1 MFMANLQK
9 GCGTVM
15 SSFLTVNLDTTK
27 PSVEIYAP
35 NYVATNSIMEV
46 LIVANEDLDIYQDVQ
61 MVYGDISI
69 PLIFSQE
76 NNKLKGL
83 VSLHGVPEGILEISV
98 QVRDVVHNLSDKVV
112 KTVNALEN
120 KGLKL
125 ESKVSCQEVK
135 CNHKSFSPTVKIT
148 PLDIKTKNECRN
160 LKTAKTIMKQ
170 AVNAVHVK

>member
-1 MFMANLQK
+1 
-9 GCGTVM
+9 M

-83 VSLHGVPEGILEISV
+83 VSLHGVPEGMLEISV
-98 QVRDVVHNLSDKVV
+98 QVRDIVHNLSDKVV

-125 ESKVSCQEVK
+125 QSGAYCQEMK
-135 CNHKSFSPTVKIT
+135 CSHKASKIENKISY
-148 PLDIKTKNECRN
+148 LDIKTKNECRN
-160 LKTAKTIMKQ
+160 LKTSKTIMKQ
-170 AVNAVHVK
+170 TVNAVQLK

>member
-1 MFMANLQK
+1 MASLQK
-9 GCGTVM
+9 ECGITM

-69 PLIFSQE
+69 PLIFLQE

-125 ESKVSCQEVK
+125 ESGAYCQEMK
-135 CNHKSFSPTVKIT
+135 CSHKASKIENKISY
-148 PLDIKTKNECRN
+148 LDIKTKNECRN
-160 LKTAKTIMKQ
+160 LKTSKTIMKQ
-170 AVNAVHVK
+170 TVNAVQLK

>member
-1 MFMANLQK
+1 
-9 GCGTVM
+9 M

-46 LIVANEDLDIYQDVQ
+46 LIVANEDLDIYQDIQ

-83 VSLHGVPEGILEISV
+83 VSLHGVPEGMLEISV
-98 QVRDVVHNLSDKVV
+98 QVRDIVHNVSDKVV

-125 ESKVSCQEVK
+125 QNGVYCQEMK
-135 CNHKSFSPTVKIT
+135 CSHKAAKIENKISY
-148 PLDIKTKNECRN
+148 LDIKTKNECRN
-160 LKTAKTIMKQ
+160 LKTSKTIMKQ
-170 AVNAVHVK
+170 TVNAV

>member
-9 GCGTVM
+9 GCGITM

-46 LIVANEDLDIYQDVQ
+46 IVMANEDLDIFQDIYMSYEGVS
-61 MVYGDISI
+61 V
-69 PLIFSQE
+69 PLTFSQE
-76 NNKLKGL
+76 NNKFKGL
-83 VSLHGVPEGILEISV
+83 VSLHGIPEGKLEISV
-98 QVRDVVHNLSDKVV
+98 QVRDTVYNMSDKVV
-112 KTVNALEN
+112 KTINALEN

-125 ESKVSCQEVK
+125 
-135 CNHKSFSPTVKIT
+135 KIENKISY
-148 PLDIKTKNECRN
+148 LDIKTKNECRN

-170 AVNAVHVK
+170 TVHVK

>member
-1 MFMANLQK
+1 MFMASLQK
-9 GCGTVM
+9 ECGITM

-83 VSLHGVPEGILEISV
+83 VSLHGIPEGKLEISV
-98 QVRDVVHNLSDKVV
+98 QVRDTVYNMSDKVV
-112 KTVNALEN
+112 KTINALEN

-125 ESKVSCQEVK
+125 QSGAYCQEMK
-135 CNHKSFSPTVKIT
+135 CSHKAAKIENKISY
-148 PLDIKTKNECRN
+148 LDIKTKNECRN
-160 LKTAKTIMKQ
+160 LKTSKTIMKQ
-170 AVNAVHVK
+170 TVNAVQLK

>member
-1 MFMANLQK
+1 
-9 GCGTVM
+9 M

-46 LIVANEDLDIYQDVQ
+46 LIIANEDLDIYQDVQ

-83 VSLHGVPEGILEISV
+83 VSLHGVPEGMLEISV
-98 QVRDVVHNLSDKVV
+98 QVRDIVHNLSDKVV

-125 ESKVSCQEVK
+125 QSGAYCQEMK
-135 CNHKSFSPTVKIT
+135 CSHKASKIENKISY
-148 PLDIKTKNECRN
+148 LDIKTKNECRN
-160 LKTAKTIMKQ
+160 LKTSKTIMKQ
-170 AVNAVHVK
+170 TVNAVQLK

>member
-35 NYVATNSIMEV
+35 EYVATNSIMEV
-46 LIVANEDLDIYQDVQ
+46 IVMANEDLDIFQDIYMSYEGVS
-61 MVYGDISI
+61 V
-69 PLIFSQE
+69 PLTFSQE
-76 NNKLKGL
+76 NNKFKGL
-83 VSLHGVPEGILEISV
+83 VSLHGIPEGKLEISV
-98 QVRDVVHNLSDKVV
+98 QVRDTVYNMSDKIV
-112 KTVNALEN
+112 KTINALEN

-125 ESKVSCQEVK
+125 QSGAYCQEMK
-135 CNHKSFSPTVKIT
+135 CSHKASKIENKISY
-148 PLDIKTKNECRN
+148 LDIKTKNECRN

-170 AVNAVHVK
+170 AVNAVHLK

>member
-1 MFMANLQK
+1 
-9 GCGTVM
+9 M

-83 VSLHGVPEGILEISV
+83 VSLHGVPEGMLEISV
-98 QVRDVVHNLSDKVV
+98 QVRDIVHNLSDKVV

-120 KGLKL
+120 KGLKVQ
-125 ESKVSCQEVK
+125 SGAYCQEMK
-135 CNHKSFSPTVKIT
+135 CSHKASKIENKISY
-148 PLDIKTKNECRN
+148 LDIKTKNECRN
-160 LKTAKTIMKQ
+160 LKTSKTIMKQ
-170 AVNAVHVK
+170 TVNAVQLK

>member
-1 MFMANLQK
+1 MASLQK
-9 GCGTVM
+9 ECGIVM

-83 VSLHGVPEGILEISV
+83 VSLHGVPEGTLEISV

-125 ESKVSCQEVK
+125 QSGAYCQEMK
-135 CNHKSFSPTVKIT
+135 CSHKASKIENKISY
-148 PLDIKTKNECRN
+148 LDIKTKNECRN
-160 LKTAKTIMKQ
+160 LEISKTIMKQ
-170 AVNAVHVK
+170 TVNAV

>member
-46 LIVANEDLDIYQDVQ
+46 LIVANEDLDIFQDIYMSYEGVS
-61 MVYGDISI
+61 V
-69 PLIFSQE
+69 PLTFSQK

-83 VSLHGVPEGILEISV
+83 ISLHGIPEGKLEISV

-170 AVNAVHVK
+170 SVNAVQLK

>member
-46 LIVANEDLDIYQDVQ
+46 LIVANENLDIYQDVQ

-98 QVRDVVHNLSDKVV
+98 QVRDTVYNMSDKVV
-112 KTVNALEN
+112 KTINALEN

-125 ESKVSCQEVK
+125 QSGAYCQEMK
-135 CNHKSFSPTVKIT
+135 CSHKASKIENKISY
-148 PLDIKTKNECRN
+148 LDIKTKNECRN

-170 AVNAVHVK
+170 AVHVK

>member
-1 MFMANLQK
+1 MFMASLQK
-9 GCGTVM
+9 ECGIVM

-61 MVYGDISI
+61 MVYGNISI

-83 VSLHGVPEGILEISV
+83 VSLHGVPEGTLEISV

-125 ESKVSCQEVK
+125 QSGAYCQEMK
-135 CNHKSFSPTVKIT
+135 CSHKASKIENKISY
-148 PLDIKTKNECRN
+148 LDIKTKNECRN
-160 LKTAKTIMKQ
+160 LKTSKTIMKQ
-170 AVNAVHVK
+170 TVNAVHVK

>member
-1 MFMANLQK
+1 
-9 GCGTVM
+9 M

-46 LIVANEDLDIYQDVQ
+46 LIVANENLDIYQDVQ

-83 VSLHGVPEGILEISV
+83 VSLHGIPEGMLEISV
-98 QVRDVVHNLSDKVV
+98 QVRDIVHNLSDKVV

-125 ESKVSCQEVK
+125 
-135 CNHKSFSPTVKIT
+135 SPTVKIT
-148 PLDIKTKNECRN
+148 PLDVKTKNECRN
-160 LKTAKTIMKQ
+160 LKTSKTIMKQ
-170 AVNAVHVK
+170 TVNAV

>member
-1 MFMANLQK
+1 
-9 GCGTVM
+9 M

-125 ESKVSCQEVK
+125 QSGAYCQEMK
-135 CNHKSFSPTVKIT
+135 CSHKASKIENKISY
-148 PLDIKTKNECRN
+148 LDIKTKNECRN
-160 LKTAKTIMKQ
+160 LKTSKTIMKQ
-170 AVNAVHVK
+170 TVNAVQLK

>member
-1 MFMANLQK
+1 MFMANLLK
-9 GCGTVM
+9 ECGITM

-120 KGLKL
+120 KGLK
-125 ESKVSCQEVK
+125 
-135 CNHKSFSPTVKIT
+135 SFSPTVKIT

-170 AVNAVHVK
+170 VVNAV

>member
-1 MFMANLQK
+1 MFMASLQK
-9 GCGTVM
+9 ECGIVM

-27 PSVEIYAP
+27 PSVEIHAP
-35 NYVATNSIMEV
+35 EYVATNSIMEV
-46 LIVANEDLDIYQDVQ
+46 LIIANEDLDIYQDVQ

-83 VSLHGVPEGILEISV
+83 VSLHGVPEGMLEISV
-98 QVRDVVHNLSDKVV
+98 QVRDIVHNLSDKVV

-125 ESKVSCQEVK
+125 QSGAYCQEMK
-135 CNHKSFSPTVKIT
+135 CSHKASKIENKISY
-148 PLDIKTKNECRN
+148 LDIKTKNECRN
-160 LKTAKTIMKQ
+160 LEISKTIMKQ
-170 AVNAVHVK
+170 TVNAVQLK

>member
-1 MFMANLQK
+1 MFMASLQK
-9 GCGTVM
+9 ECGITM

-46 LIVANEDLDIYQDVQ
+46 LIIANEDLDIYQDVQ

-83 VSLHGVPEGILEISV
+83 VSLHGVPEGMLEISV
-98 QVRDVVHNLSDKVV
+98 QVRDIVHNLSDKVV

-125 ESKVSCQEVK
+125 QSGAYCQEMK
-135 CNHKSFSPTVKIT
+135 CSHKASKIENKISY
-148 PLDIKTKNECRN
+148 LDIKTKNECRN
-160 LKTAKTIMKQ
+160 LKTSKTIMKQ
-170 AVNAVHVK
+170 TVNAVQLK

>member
-9 GCGTVM
+9 ECGITM

-83 VSLHGVPEGILEISV
+83 VSLHGVPEGMLEISV
-98 QVRDVVHNLSDKVV
+98 QVRDIVHNLSDKVV

-125 ESKVSCQEVK
+125 QSGAYCQEMK
-135 CNHKSFSPTVKIT
+135 CSHKASKIENKISY
-148 PLDIKTKNECRN
+148 LDIKTKNECRN
-160 LKTAKTIMKQ
+160 LKTSKTIMKQ
-170 AVNAVHVK
+170 TVNAVQLK

>member
-1 MFMANLQK
+1 MFMASLQK
-9 GCGTVM
+9 ECGIVM

-46 LIVANEDLDIYQDVQ
+46 LIIANEDLDIYQDVQ

-83 VSLHGVPEGILEISV
+83 VSLHGVPEGMLEISV
-98 QVRDVVHNLSDKVV
+98 QVRDIVHNLSDKVV

-125 ESKVSCQEVK
+125 QSGAYCQEMK
-135 CNHKSFSPTVKIT
+135 CSHKASKIENKISY
-148 PLDIKTKNECRN
+148 LDIKTKNECRN
-160 LKTAKTIMKQ
+160 LKTSKTIMKQ
-170 AVNAVHVK
+170 TVNAVQLK

>member
-1 MFMANLQK
+1 MFMASLQK
-9 GCGTVM
+9 ECGITM

-46 LIVANEDLDIYQDVQ
+46 LIVANENLDIYQDVQ

-83 VSLHGVPEGILEISV
+83 VSLHGVPEGTLEISV
-98 QVRDVVHNLSDKVV
+98 QVRDIVHNLSDKVV

-125 ESKVSCQEVK
+125 QSGAYCQEMK
-135 CNHKSFSPTVKIT
+135 CSHKASKIENKISYM
-148 PLDIKTKNECRN
+148 DIKTKNE
-160 LKTAKTIMKQ
+160 LFGY
-170 AVNAVHVK
+170 

>member
-1 MFMANLQK
+1 
-9 GCGTVM
+9 M

-27 PSVEIYAP
+27 PSVEIHAP
-35 NYVATNSIMEV
+35 EYVATNSIMEV
-46 LIVANEDLDIYQDVQ
+46 LIIANEDLDIYQDVQ

-83 VSLHGVPEGILEISV
+83 VSLHGVPEGMLEISV
-98 QVRDVVHNLSDKVV
+98 QVRDIVHNLSDKVV

-125 ESKVSCQEVK
+125 QSGAYCQEMK
-135 CNHKSFSPTVKIT
+135 CSYKASKIENKISY
-148 PLDIKTKNECRN
+148 LDIKTKNECRN
-160 LKTAKTIMKQ
+160 LEISKTIMKQ
-170 AVNAVHVK
+170 TVNAVQLK

>member
-1 MFMANLQK
+1 
-9 GCGTVM
+9 M

-61 MVYGDISI
+61 MVYGDIST

-76 NNKLKGL
+76 NNKFKGL

-98 QVRDVVHNLSDKVV
+98 QVRDTVYNMSDKVV
-112 KTVNALEN
+112 KTINALEN

-125 ESKVSCQEVK
+125 QSGAYCQEMK
-135 CNHKSFSPTVKIT
+135 CSHKASKIENKISY
-148 PLDIKTKNECRN
+148 LDIKTKNECRN

-170 AVNAVHVK
+170 TVNAVHVK

>member
-1 MFMANLQK
+1 
-9 GCGTVM
+9 M

-27 PSVEIYAP
+27 PSVEIHAP
-35 NYVATNSIMEV
+35 EYVATNSIMEV
-46 LIVANEDLDIYQDVQ
+46 LIIANEDLDIYQDIQ

-83 VSLHGVPEGILEISV
+83 VSLHGVPEGMLEISV
-98 QVRDVVHNLSDKVV
+98 QVRDIVHNLSDKVV

-125 ESKVSCQEVK
+125 QSGAYCQEMK
-135 CNHKSFSPTVKIT
+135 CSHKASKIENKISY
-148 PLDIKTKNECRN
+148 LDIKIKNECRN
-160 LKTAKTIMKQ
+160 LEISKTIMKQ
-170 AVNAVHVK
+170 TVNAVQLK

>member
-9 GCGTVM
+9 GCGIVM

-98 QVRDVVHNLSDKVV
+98 QVRDTVYNMSDKIV
-112 KTVNALEN
+112 KTINALEN

-125 ESKVSCQEVK
+125 QSGAYCQEMK
-135 CNHKSFSPTVKIT
+135 CSHKASKIENKISY
-148 PLDIKTKNECRN
+148 LDIKTKNECRN
-160 LKTAKTIMKQ
+160 LKTSKTIMKQ
-170 AVNAVHVK
+170 TVNAVHVK

>member
-1 MFMANLQK
+1 
-9 GCGTVM
+9 M

-46 LIVANEDLDIYQDVQ
+46 LIIANEDLDIYQDIQ

-83 VSLHGVPEGILEISV
+83 VSLHGVPEGMLEISV
-98 QVRDVVHNLSDKVV
+98 QVRDIVHNLSDKVV

-125 ESKVSCQEVK
+125 QSGAYCQEMK
-135 CNHKSFSPTVKIT
+135 CSHKASKIENKISY
-148 PLDIKTKNECRN
+148 LDIKTKNECRN
-160 LKTAKTIMKQ
+160 LKTSKTIMKQ
-170 AVNAVHVK
+170 TVNAVHVK

>member
-1 MFMANLQK
+1 
-9 GCGTVM
+9 M

-46 LIVANEDLDIYQDVQ
+46 LVIANEDLDIYQDIQ

-76 NNKLKGL
+76 NNKFKGL

-112 KTVNALEN
+112 KTINALEN

-125 ESKVSCQEVK
+125 QSGAYCQEMK
-135 CNHKSFSPTVKIT
+135 CSHKASKIENKISC
-148 PLDIKTKNECRN
+148 LDIKTKNECRN
-160 LKTAKTIMKQ
+160 LKTSKTIMKQ
-170 AVNAVHVK
+170 TVNAVQLK

>member
-1 MFMANLQK
+1 
-9 GCGTVM
+9 M

-83 VSLHGVPEGILEISV
+83 VSLHGVPEGMLEISV
-98 QVRDVVHNLSDKVV
+98 QVRDIVHNLSDKVV

-125 ESKVSCQEVK
+125 QSGAYCQEMK
-135 CNHKSFSPTVKIT
+135 CSHKASKIENKISY
-148 PLDIKTKNECRN
+148 LDIKTKNECRN
-160 LKTAKTIMKQ
+160 LEISKTIMKQ
-170 AVNAVHVK
+170 TVNAVQLK

>member
-46 LIVANEDLDIYQDVQ
+46 IVMANEDLDIFQDIYMSYEGVS
-61 MVYGDISI
+61 V
-69 PLIFSQE
+69 PLTFSQE
-76 NNKLKGL
+76 NNKFKGL
-83 VSLHGVPEGILEISV
+83 VSLHGIPEGKLEISV
-98 QVRDVVHNLSDKVV
+98 QVRDTVYNMSDKVV
-112 KTVNALEN
+112 KTINALEN

-125 ESKVSCQEVK
+125 NIE
-135 CNHKSFSPTVKIT
+135 NKISY
-148 PLDIKTKNECRN
+148 LDIKTKNECRN

-170 AVNAVHVK
+170 AVHVK